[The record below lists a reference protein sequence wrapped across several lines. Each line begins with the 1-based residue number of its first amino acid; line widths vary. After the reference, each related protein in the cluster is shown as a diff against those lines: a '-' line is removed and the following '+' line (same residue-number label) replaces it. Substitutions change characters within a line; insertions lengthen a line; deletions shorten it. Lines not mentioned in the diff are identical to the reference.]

1 MDNDMDDR
9 DNDYDTLRVA
19 AEIDVLPCEDDVQFV
34 IMAYDPDDEY
44 QGKWRMVRM
53 GYN

>member
-1 MDNDMDDR
+1 MNNDNDNYDV
-9 DNDYDTLRVA
+9 DTLLVA
-19 AEIDVLPCEDDVQFV
+19 AEVDVMLCDDDVQFV
-34 IMAYDPDDEY
+34 IMAYDPNNAY